1 MNDKVIK
8 VGLMGL
14 GTVGTGV
21 YKVMEN
27 QKSEFP
33 YKIGTQM
40 EITKI
45 LVREDVMED
54 ARSRVRNDIQVVG
67 SYEEIVNDPEI
78 EIVVEVMGG
87 IDFAKKCILAC
98 LNAGKS
104 VVTANKDL
112 VAVHGRE
119 LLDAAAANGCDFL
132 FEASVAGAI
141 PIIRPLKQCLA
152 ANNISEVMGIVNGTT
167 NYILTKMTLEGMT
180 FEEALAKATELGYA
194 EADPTADIEGLDAA
208 RKVAIMGSIAF
219 NSRVVLDDVYV
230 EGITKLTAED
240 ISYATEMGYTIK
252 LLGVARHAEGDGIE
266 VRVHPM
272 LIPSSHPLATVNDSF
287 NAVFVHGDAVDDV
300 MFYGRG
306 AGELPTASAVVGDVM
321 DIARN
326 MMYNCKGRIH
336 CSCYKEIPIKAI
348 DDCKSSYFI
357 RMQAMNRPGVLA
369 AISGV
374 FGENNVSIAQFI
386 QKNAMDEEA
395 EMVLITEHVLEK
407 DFRKAVDA
415 LREMPILK
423 EISAIIRVYSA

>member
-1 MNDKVIK
+1 MEEKVLK

-21 YKVMEN
+21 YKVIEN
-27 QKSEFP
+27 QKDEFP
-33 YKIGTQM
+33 YKIGTRM
-40 EITKI
+40 EIKKI
-45 LVREDVMED
+45 LVREDAIAD
-54 ARSRVRNDIQVVG
+54 AKSRVREGIEVVG
-67 SYEEIVNDPEI
+67 NYEDIVNDEEI
-78 EIVVEVMGG
+78 DIVIEVMGG
-87 IDFAKKCILAC
+87 IDFAKKCILAA
-98 LNAGKS
+98 LNKGKS

-112 VAVHGRE
+112 VAVHGKE

-132 FEASVAGAI
+132 FEAAVAGAI

-167 NYILTKMTLEGMT
+167 NYILTKMTLEGMS
-180 FEEALAKATELGYA
+180 FQEALAKATELGYA

-208 RKVAIMGSIAF
+208 RKVAIMASIAF

-240 ISYATEMGYTIK
+240 IAYATEMGYTIK
-252 LLGVARHAEGDGIE
+252 LLGVARHSENDGIE

-272 LIPSSHPLATVNDSF
+272 LIPSAHPLATVNDSF

-326 MMYNCKGRIH
+326 IQYNCKGRI
-336 CSCYKEIPIKAI
+336 
-348 DDCKSSYFI
+348 
-357 RMQAMNRPGVLA
+357 R
-369 AISGV
+369 
-374 FGENNVSIAQFI
+374 
-386 QKNAMDEEA
+386 
-395 EMVLITEHVLEK
+395 
-407 DFRKAVDA
+407 
-415 LREMPILK
+415 
-423 EISAIIRVYSA
+423 

>member
-1 MNDKVIK
+1 MEEKVLK

-21 YKVMEN
+21 YKVIEN
-27 QKSEFP
+27 QKAEFP
-33 YKIGTQM
+33 HKIGSRL
-40 EITKI
+40 EIKKI
-45 LVREDVMED
+45 LVRADEVPAAQAKVREGIEIVSNYED
-54 ARSRVRNDIQVVG
+54 
-67 SYEEIVNDPEI
+67 IVNDAEI
-78 EIVVEVMGG
+78 DIVVEVMGS
-87 IDFAKKCILAC
+87 IDFAKKCILAA
-98 LNAGKS
+98 LNSGKS
-104 VVTANKDL
+104 VATANKDL
-112 VAVHGRE
+112 VAVHGKE

-132 FEASVAGAI
+132 FEAAVAGAI

-180 FEEALAKATELGYA
+180 FQEALAKATELGYA

-208 RKVAIMGSIAF
+208 RKVAIMASIAF

-240 ISYATEMGYTIK
+240 IAYAAEMGYTIK
-252 LLGVARHAEGDGIE
+252 LLGVARHSEHDGIE

-306 AGELPTASAVVGDVM
+306 AGEMPTASAVVGDVM

-326 MMYNCKGRIH
+326 IQYNCKGRIR
-336 CSCYKEIPIKAI
+336 CTCYKEIPIKSI
-348 DDCKSSYFI
+348 DECSSSYFI
-357 RMQAMNRPGVLA
+357 RMQAQNRPGVLA
-369 AISGV
+369 NIAGV
-374 FGENNVSIAQFI
+374 FGESNVSIAQFV
-386 QKNAMDEEA
+386 QKNVQGEEA
-395 EMVLITEHVLEK
+395 ELVLITENVLEK
-407 DFRKAVDA
+407 DFRAAVDA
-415 LREMPILK
+415 LKQMPILK
-423 EISAIIRVYSA
+423 EISAVIRVYSV

>member
-1 MNDKVIK
+1 MSDKVIK

-27 QKSEFP
+27 QRSEFP
-33 YKIGTQM
+33 YKIGANM

-45 LVREDVMED
+45 LVREDAMED
-54 ARSRVRNDIQVVG
+54 ARSRVRSDIQVVG

-167 NYILTKMTLEGMT
+167 NYILTK
-180 FEEALAKATELGYA
+180 
-194 EADPTADIEGLDAA
+194 
-208 RKVAIMGSIAF
+208 
-219 NSRVVLDDVYV
+219 
-230 EGITKLTAED
+230 
-240 ISYATEMGYTIK
+240 
-252 LLGVARHAEGDGIE
+252 
-266 VRVHPM
+266 
-272 LIPSSHPLATVNDSF
+272 
-287 NAVFVHGDAVDDV
+287 
-300 MFYGRG
+300 
-306 AGELPTASAVVGDVM
+306 
-321 DIARN
+321 
-326 MMYNCKGRIH
+326 
-336 CSCYKEIPIKAI
+336 
-348 DDCKSSYFI
+348 
-357 RMQAMNRPGVLA
+357 
-369 AISGV
+369 
-374 FGENNVSIAQFI
+374 
-386 QKNAMDEEA
+386 
-395 EMVLITEHVLEK
+395 
-407 DFRKAVDA
+407 
-415 LREMPILK
+415 
-423 EISAIIRVYSA
+423 